1 MVLLHPSVA
10 RVRAGKTGDERGFL
24 FRIRGTP
31 RIRILKVYYCTF
43 S

>member
-1 MVLLHPSVA
+1 MVLLRPSVA
-10 RVRAGKTGDERGFL
+10 RVRAGQTGDERGFL
-24 FRIRGTP
+24 FRIHGTP